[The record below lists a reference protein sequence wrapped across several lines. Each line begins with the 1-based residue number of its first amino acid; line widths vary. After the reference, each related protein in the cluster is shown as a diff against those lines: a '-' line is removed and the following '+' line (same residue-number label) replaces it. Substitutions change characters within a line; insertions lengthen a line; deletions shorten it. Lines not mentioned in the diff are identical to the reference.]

1 MKLNEVFEHLQYGEL
16 SNLGLV
22 DKATGIIPQT
32 SYPKILSSVNLGVM
46 ELHKRF
52 VLKKGILR
60 INLLPGRTMYP
71 LLKKHQIGNKAPV
84 GTDQYIQN
92 DGVVFDD
99 DLIKLEK
106 VFTEKGVAL
115 GLNDSTARYSVSTPQ
130 DNVLYVSSLLRDTVK
145 PVPSVLTLEYR
156 KGVKPIKVCEWDGEE
171 LCNTVVDIPHTHL
184 MALLYFVASR
194 LHNPIGF
201 SEATTHEGNNY
212 WAKFEGECLS
222 LDFHNLRVDEVV
234 QNDRARRNGWP

>member
-22 DKATGIIPQT
+22 DKATGVIPVT
-32 SYPKILSSVNLGVM
+32 AYPKIVSSVNLGLM

-52 VLKKGILR
+52 ILKKGILR
-60 INLLPGRTMYP
+60 IELQPDQTMYQ
-71 LLKKHQIGNKAPV
+71 LLKKYQVGNKAPT
-84 GTDQYIQN
+84 GTVQYILN
-92 DGVVFDD
+92 DGVVFED
-99 DLIKLEK
+99 DLLKIEK
-106 VFTEKGVAL
+106 VTTDGDVAL
-115 GLNDSTARYSVSTPQ
+115 GLNDSTSARSVSTPQ
-130 DNVLYVSSLLRDTVK
+130 DNVLYVSSLLQNTLK
-145 PVPSVLTLEYR
+145 PSVLTVEYR
-156 KGVKPIKVCEWDGEE
+156 KGAKPVKVCEWEDVS
-171 LCNTVVDIPHTHL
+171 LCSLVVDLPHTHL

-194 LHNPIGF
+194 IHNPIGF

-212 WAKFEGECLS
+212 WSKFESECLS